1 MKKTFCVILA
11 LTLAL
16 LAFSA
21 CGREKTPGGEPPST
35 DPQTT
40 ADAGKNAVDVAGVCL
55 NLTYD
60 ARLED
65 LHFKTDEE
73 NLTPNTVL
81 SLCEMRCEKDGELLL
96 AIHLVYFENKT
107 AEEVMD
113 GSDNVL
119 SDKTVNGQDYK
130 YFEYDE
136 NGMPGH
142 TYLAEFGGAAYTISF
157 ASNAD
162 ISALETAFMENV
174 RFAAE

>member
-1 MKKTFCVILA
+1 MKKTFCIILA

-21 CGREKTPGGEPPST
+21 CGREKTPGGESPST

-40 ADAGKNAVDVAGVCL
+40 ADAGENAVDVAGVRL